1 MGKKIIYVIIITC
14 LHTSCVPG
22 GEGLIDLLGGFES
35 DAVIGVDV
43 LHGKFSTNL
52 HEPNSIQLSMLDEE
66 ILSIRIQPHLNYVR
80 LHECLEEEDRFIG
93 LLWEGRHNYMMILD
107 QNDNLTFYS
116 NYAIEALDFTQNE
129 EAIVGDYLVFSLRQN
144 GQRFAW
150 RPFPMRIT
158 EDKAL
163 MVDIEHLWNG
173 SEYFDLRNA
182 VFNKRL
188 FRELPSTL
196 GTWQAQDELQWEVLD
211 AENSALW
218 EGVMSSGRFF
228 YATQKEVNDRFFG
241 IQLSATSTIFQESI
255 AGRYLCTW
263 ISKEEE
269 VSLYEVHFD
278 PSIEEVIFTPFPIAL
293 PENST
298 LKFNQGENITE
309 LRFFSE
315 DNLTSLPVFKNEN
328 DAEILALSLDFD
340 TILILPFPLDDAPN
354 IDLKMAIGIRP

>member
-1 MGKKIIYVIIITC
+1 MVYLRAGVGNIYHIMGKKIIYVIIITC
-14 LHTSCVPG
+14 LHASCVPG

-43 LHGKFSTNL
+43 LHGKFSSNL
-52 HEPNSIQLSMLDEE
+52 HESSSIQLFVFEE
-66 ILSIRIQPHLNYVR
+66 EDLSIRIQPHLNYVR

-93 LLWEGRHNYMMILD
+93 LLWEGRHNYMMILG

-129 EAIVGDYLVFSLRQN
+129 EAIVGDYLVFSLRQYN
-144 GQRFAW
+144 SQRFAW

-158 EDKAL
+158 EDKDL
-163 MVDIEHLWNG
+163 MVDVEHLWNG
-173 SEYFDLRNA
+173 TEDFDLRNE

-188 FRELPSTL
+188 FRNLSYTL
-196 GTWQAQDELQWEVLD
+196 GTWRVQGKLRWKVLD
-211 AENSALW
+211 AENSDLW
-218 EGVMSSGRFF
+218 EGIMSDGRFF
-228 YATQKEVNDRFFG
+228 YATQKEENDRFFG
-241 IQLSATSTIFQESI
+241 IQLSATSTIFQENI

-269 VSLYEVHFD
+269 VRLYEVHFD
-278 PSIEEVIFTPFPIAL
+278 PNIEEVNFTLFPIAL

-309 LRFFSE
+309 MRFF
-315 DNLTSLPVFKNEN
+315 F
-328 DAEILALSLDFD
+328 
-340 TILILPFPLDDAPN
+340 
-354 IDLKMAIGIRP
+354 

>member
-1 MGKKIIYVIIITC
+1 MGKKIICVIIVTC
-14 LHTSCVPG
+14 MHVTCVPID
-22 GEGLIDLLGGFES
+22 EGLIDLLGGFES

-43 LHGKFSTNL
+43 LHGKFSSNL
-52 HEPNSIQLSMLDEE
+52 HAPNSIQLFMLDEE
-66 ILSIRIQPHLNYVR
+66 NLSIRIQPHLNYLR

-129 EAIVGDYLVFSLRQN
+129 EAIVGDYLVFSLRQYN
-144 GQRFAW
+144 SQRFAW

-158 EDKAL
+158 EEKAL

-173 SEYFDLRNA
+173 DKYFDLRNV

-196 GTWQAQDELQWEVLD
+196 GTWQAPGELQWEVVD
-211 AENSALW
+211 EQNNPLW
-218 EGVMSSGRFF
+218 EGIMSGGRFF
-228 YATQKEVNDRFFG
+228 YATQKEENDRFFG

-269 VSLYEVHFD
+269 VSLYEVHFN
-278 PSIEEVIFTPFPIAL
+278 PNIEEVNFTPFTIAL

-309 LRFFSE
+309 LRFFRE
-315 DNLTSLPVFKNEN
+315 GNLTSLPVFRNEN
-328 DAEILALSLDFD
+328 EEEIIALSLDFD
-340 TILILPFPLDDAPN
+340 TILILPFPLDDSHL
-354 IDLKMAIGIRP
+354 DLKMAIGIRP